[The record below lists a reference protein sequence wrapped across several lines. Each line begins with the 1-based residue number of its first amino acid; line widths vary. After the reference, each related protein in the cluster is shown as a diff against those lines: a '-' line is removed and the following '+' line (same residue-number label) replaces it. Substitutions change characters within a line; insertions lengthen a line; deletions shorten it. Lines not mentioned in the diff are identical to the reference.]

1 MRQFTGQFG
10 VSFEDVKDLSVAAL
24 VGRLIT
30 MADNE
35 DDKSRLEDLLRVF
48 RGAGVASQ
56 KVASLGLTDG
66 KQAK

>member
-1 MRQFTGQFG
+1 
-10 VSFEDVKDLSVAAL
+10 
-24 VGRLIT
+24 